1 MNNFAHDIPL
11 PDDPAIRKFLWISYF
26 HDAVIQ
32 EIHPGKPTYKDLTL
46 RIHSGHDGF
55 TYLLRFHG
63 VAHFSCSKDNFSWH
77 TGIDI
82 ASTVFKDTALLHR
95 LEREAE
101 KSLYHLRF
109 SFWDGYMDIIFAKFT
124 IRREGGRVSNKPEY
138 DPAMVNW
145 GAYRYA
151 PNGYYLKHDPFL
163 ADIAHPEGED
173 DAERQEWI
181 DDILWARLYHIH
193 QAGDVQAVISQARS
207 YLTNEPK
214 HDHAELYAA
223 YLLGKYGDQSD
234 LPALTRHFLHTETA
248 IRQRVFLDAME
259 LIQER
264 ME

>member
-1 MNNFAHDIPL
+1 MNNFTHDTPL

-26 HDAVIQ
+26 HDAIIQ

-46 RIHSGHDGF
+46 RVFSGHDGF

-63 VAHFSCSKDNFSWH
+63 VEHFSCSKDNFFWH

-95 LEREAE
+95 LEKEAE

-109 SFWDGYMDIIFAKFT
+109 SFWDGYMDVIFAKFT
-124 IRREGGRVSNKPEY
+124 IRREGGRVSYKPEY
-138 DPAMVNW
+138 DPAVINW
-145 GAYRYA
+145 NAYRYA
-151 PNGYYLKHDPFL
+151 PNGYWLRNDPFL

-173 DAERQEWI
+173 DSDRQEWI

-193 QAGDVQAVISQARS
+193 QAGNVKTMLTQSRD
-207 YLTNEPK
+207 YLANRPK
-214 HDHAELYAA
+214 YDHAELYAA
-223 YLLGKYGDQSD
+223 YLLGKHGDQSD
-234 LPALTRHFLHTETA
+234 LPALTRHFLHAETA
-248 IRQRVFLDAME
+248 IRQRVFQDAME

>member
-1 MNNFAHDIPL
+1 MNNFTHDIPL

-26 HDAVIQ
+26 HDAIIQ

-46 RIHSGHDGF
+46 RVFSPHDGF
-55 TYLLRFHG
+55 AYLLRFHG
-63 VAHFSCSKDNFSWH
+63 VEHFSCSKDNYFWH

-95 LEREAE
+95 LEKEAE

-109 SFWDGYMDIIFAKFT
+109 SFWDGYMDVIFAKFT
-124 IRREGGRVSNKPEY
+124 IRREGGRVSYKPEY
-138 DPAMVNW
+138 DPAVINW
-145 GAYRYA
+145 KAYRYA
-151 PNGYYLKHDPFL
+151 PNGYWLRNDPFL

-173 DAERQEWI
+173 DSDRQEWI

-193 QAGDVQAVISQARS
+193 QAGNVQTMLTQSRD
-207 YLTNEPK
+207 YLMNRPTY
-214 HDHAELYAA
+214 DHAELYAA
-223 YLLGKYGDQSD
+223 YLLGKHGDHSD
-234 LPALTRHFLHTETA
+234 LPALTRHFLHAETA